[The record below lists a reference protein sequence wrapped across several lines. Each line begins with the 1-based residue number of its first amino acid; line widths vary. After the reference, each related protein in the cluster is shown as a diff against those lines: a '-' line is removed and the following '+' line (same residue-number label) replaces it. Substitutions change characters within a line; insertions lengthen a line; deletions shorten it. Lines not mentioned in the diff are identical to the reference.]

1 MAMKKIS
8 SPPEGL
14 KVTNFIKRPS
24 LGNQGRE
31 IRVRANFF
39 EVTSLPEANIHH
51 YDITITPE
59 VPPSLNRKVYQEFEE
74 LNSKSNFNNILPVF
88 DGRKNIFTFEPL
100 PFKDS
105 ATFDIILPEDDGS
118 TSTKRQ
124 PRAFKI
130 KLKKVNEINMKE
142 LQRFLNGKGQCTS
155 NVLTAIMALD
165 VLIKHKPS
173 MKYVPVGRS
182 FYTREGSKSLF
193 GSVEVWQGY
202 YQSARPTP
210 GKMMINIDL
219 CATAFYESGPLI
231 NVIVKL
237 LEKRNPDDLRK
248 GINERERVKLEKE
261 LKNLK
266 IRVTH
271 RGSNN
276 AKRRYKISKIT
287 LQDAQRT
294 KFDDADGHTTDVAS
308 YFQKTYKRLNYPHLP
323 CVVVKKD
330 NFLPMEICEVIEGQ
344 RYLRKLNER
353 QTADM
358 IKFTCQPPNI
368 RANKIKMGLDTLNY
382 RDNEQMTQFKM
393 KVSNDMAIVQA
404 RVLPIPTINYNAS
417 SKDATFAPKDG
428 VWNLR
433 YKKVVNGATLGS
445 WSVLV
450 FGSDREFP
458 IPSVQRFVRELI
470 TTCSD
475 TGMNIPNKTPPILH
489 ANPQGNVEESL
500 KQAWIRAG
508 NAANLRPQL
517 VLCVL
522 PNTGI
527 QLYGSIKRASDTII
541 GVVTQCIQSKHM
553 MQAGKQYCA
562 NVCLKIN
569 VKLGGMNSF
578 LSPKQNPFLHEKP
591 SILMGADVTHPP
603 PGSSRPSIAALCAS
617 MDDRASRYAASI
629 RRQTSR
635 TEIIS
640 ELANMVKDML
650 KTFYQTSGKKPER
663 ILFYRDG
670 VSEGQF
676 EQVLKGEIKA
686 VKSACQS
693 LDPKYSPTIT
703 FVIVQKRHHARFFP
717 IDKRDTDRTG
727 NCLPGT
733 IVETGVVHPVE
744 FDFYLQSQAGLQ
756 GTCRPTHYHVLYDE
770 NKFTPDSLQTLS
782 YNLCYIYARCTR
794 VVSLVPPVYY
804 AHLVCSRA
812 RFHINGDNFNEESS
826 TEGDIEVA
834 YGDVKPELLKVM
846 YFM

>member
-1 MAMKKIS
+1 MATEKIS
-8 SPPEGL
+8 YSPEGL
-14 KVTNFIKRPS
+14 KVTDFVKRPS
-24 LGNQGRE
+24 LGRQGRE
-31 IRVRANFF
+31 TRVRANFF

-51 YDITITPE
+51 YDVTITPQ
-59 VPPSLNRKVYQEFEE
+59 VPPLLNRKVYQEFE
-74 LNSKSNFNNILPVF
+74 KSNHVRNCVF
-88 DGRKNIFTFEPL
+88 DGRKNIFTCERLSFNDP
-100 PFKDS
+100 

-118 TSTKRQ
+118 ISARRQ

-130 KLKKVNEINMKE
+130 KLKKVNEINMEE
-142 LQRFLNGKGQCTS
+142 LQRFLDGKAQCTS

-165 VLIKHKPS
+165 VLIRHKPS
-173 MKYVPVGRS
+173 MQYVTVNRS
-182 FYTREGSKSLF
+182 FYTREGFRSLY
-193 GSVEVWQGY
+193 GGVEAWQGY

-231 NVIVKL
+231 NVVVKML
-237 LEKRNPDDLRK
+237 GKRSTDDLRR

-266 IRVTH
+266 IRVIH
-271 RGSNN
+271 RGEKN
-276 AKRRYKISKIT
+276 AKRRYRISRIT
-287 LQDAQRT
+287 PQDAQRT
-294 KFDDADGHTTDVAS
+294 KFDDADGHKIDVAS
-308 YFQKTYKRLNYPHLP
+308 YFQKTYKRLTYPHLP
-323 CVVVKKD
+323 CIVVKTD
-330 NFLPMEICEVIEGQ
+330 NFLPIEVCEVIEGQ
-344 RYLRKLNER
+344 RHFRKLNEK
-353 QTADM
+353 QTAEM
-358 IKFTCQPPNI
+358 IKFTCQHPNI
-368 RANKIKMGLDTLNY
+368 RSNKIKTGFGMLNY
-382 RDNEQMTQFKM
+382 RENEQMSQFKM
-393 KVSNDMAIVQA
+393 EVSNEMITVRA
-404 RVLPIPTINYNAS
+404 RVLPPPTINYHPS
-417 SKDATFAPKDG
+417 SKDASFAPRDG

-433 YKKVVNGATLGS
+433 FKKVVSGATLGS

-450 FGSDREFP
+450 FGSEHEFP
-458 IPSVQRFVRELI
+458 TQSVQRFVRELV

-475 TGMNIPNKTPPILH
+475 TGMNIPNKNPPILH

-508 NAANLRPQL
+508 NAAKLRPQL
-517 VLCVL
+517 VLCIL

-527 QLYGSIKRASDTII
+527 QLYGSIKCAGDTVI
-541 GVVTQCIQSKHM
+541 GVVTQCIQGRH

-569 VKLGGMNSF
+569 VKLGGTNSF
-578 LSPKQNPFLHEKP
+578 LAPKQNPFLYEKP

-603 PGSSRPSIAALCAS
+603 HGSSRPSIAALCAS
-617 MDDRASRYAASI
+617 MDSRASRYAASI
-629 RRQTSR
+629 RQQASR

-640 ELANMVKDML
+640 DLANMVKDML
-650 KTFYQTSGKKPER
+650 KTFYHTSGKKPER

-676 EQVLKGEIKA
+676 EQVLNGEIKA

-703 FVIVQKRHHARFFP
+703 FIIVQKRHHTRFFP
-717 IDKRDTDRTG
+717 IDKNDADRTG
-727 NCLPGT
+727 NCFPGT
-733 IVETGVVHPVE
+733 LVETDIVHPVE

-812 RFHINGDNFNEESS
+812 RFHVRDDNFSEESS
-826 TEGDIEVA
+826 TEGDAEVA
-834 YGDVKPELLKVM
+834 FGAVKPELLKVM